1 MRSWPLPGGGSRQLP
16 RRRGPMQQPVRQQR
30 RPQPAAPPSPPR
42 PSHQRTTCCQWLHLR
57 QRLRT
62 AQPQQSDEPSVQSLL
77 RRHHRLQLQSTLV
90 PTRRQRAVSAAVV
103 APPPHRCSRDGHCSR
118 PRCSGRRD
126 GDWWRSCHSTST
138 SPTRRE
144 ATRTRRSSLPP
155 DVCTVEYAHARA
167 TCTRPTALW
176 GRLLRRPLLHRSSPP
191 RRPRSSLP
199 RRSGRCLPAAAP
211 APSHALAH
219 ARPAF
224 DPATAAVRRCRIG

>member
-1 MRSWPLPGGGSRQLP
+1 MQLP

-77 RRHHRLQLQSTLV
+77 RRPHRLQLQPTLV

-103 APPPHRCSRDGHCSR
+103 APPPHRCSRDGHCGCS
-118 PRCSGRRD
+118 RCSGRRD
-126 GDWWRSCHSTST
+126 GDWRRSCHSTST

-155 DVCTVEYAHARA
+155 DVCTDPHATHAQLASAPDCAVGQAAAAASAAPIEPSTSAAQQPASPVRPPSA
-167 TCTRPTALW
+167 CRCTRPAACACA
-176 GRLLRRPLLHRSSPP
+176 RST
-191 RRPRSSLP
+191 
-199 RRSGRCLPAAAP
+199 G
-211 APSHALAH
+211 PSTL
-219 ARPAF
+219 
-224 DPATAAVRRCRIG
+224 